1 MLMKLTQEELETI
14 QQMNT
19 EYTRLRMSIA
29 DFEMNK
35 YAALNAMEALR
46 EKFSNHERLLID
58 LYGEDAVINMKT
70 GEITKKEK
78 E

>member
-1 MLMKLTQEELETI
+1 MKLTQEELETI
-14 QQMNT
+14 KQMNT

>member
-1 MLMKLTQEELETI
+1 MKLSQEELDTV
-14 QQMNT
+14 QYMNT

-35 YAALNAMEALR
+35 YAALNAMKDLR
-46 EKFSNHERLLID
+46 EKFATHERLLID

-70 GEITKKEK
+70 GEITKKTK
-78 E
+78 EDV